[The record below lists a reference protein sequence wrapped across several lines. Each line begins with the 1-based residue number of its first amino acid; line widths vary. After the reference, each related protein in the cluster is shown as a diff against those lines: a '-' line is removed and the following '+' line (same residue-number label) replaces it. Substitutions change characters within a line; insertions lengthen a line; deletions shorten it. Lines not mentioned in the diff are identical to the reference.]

1 MAKRVEPSRKSP
13 IERLQDLL
21 EGHAEASMAGPSSA
35 VKYLERTLGSSGSLP
50 NAVKFFAYALL
61 VEAAAGVKTPD
72 SGDVAL
78 AALVEAERYL
88 SVAQDE
94 IPREWQNRRS
104 DLRFLEVGIA
114 LRSDRGEFEE
124 ALRLCDLAL
133 ELGYGAAYLSK
144 RNSLLRMT

>member
-1 MAKRVEPSRKSP
+1 MAKRIEPSRKSP
-13 IERLQDLL
+13 VERLQDLFQ
-21 EGHAEASMAGPSSA
+21 GHAEASGAGPTSA

-61 VEAAAGVKTPD
+61 VEAASGVKTPD
-72 SGDVAL
+72 SEEVAL
-78 AALVEAERYL
+78 AALADAERYL
-88 SVAQDE
+88 SVAQEE
-94 IPREWQNRRS
+94 IPREWQTRRA

-114 LRSDRGEFEE
+114 LRSDRAEFEE

-133 ELGYGAAYLSK
+133 ELGYGAAYSSK